1 MLAKIQNS
9 FENDEEFSPTDF
21 GSTEKAGAPKEGFK
35 EDKPEFFSVS
45 SQVWETIQSDK
56 DFASEIRKVI
66 DLEVDKRVA
75 QAEAKRLAEIEPVI
89 AQKLIEKEKEG
100 FETGLKK
107 AASEL
112 ESEKA
117 ELRKQIQEVTLILQQ
132 QIKNIISEKQRLLEE
147 HQRNWLEAISLVM
160 KKFLV
165 KNAGRIEAGLSHW
178 LETQVSNFSSIEKLK
193 VFIPEAEFRKIK
205 NCDMATD
212 LANFEILKDA
222 KLNEGEFRV
231 ESKSGGIFFSA
242 QDEMNKLEDLL
253 TDLGCLEGLE
263 SD

>member
-1 MLAKIQNS
+1 VLAKIQNS

-21 GSTEKAGAPKEGFK
+21 GSTEKAATPKEGFK
-35 EDKPEFFSVS
+35 KDKPEFFSVS

-56 DFASEIRKVI
+56 DFAAEIRKVI
-66 DLEVDKRVA
+66 DLEVEKRVA

-100 FETGLKK
+100 FEIGLKK
-107 AASEL
+107 AACEL
-112 ESEKA
+112 ENEKT
-117 ELRKQIQEVTLILQQ
+117 ELRKQAQEASLLLQQ
-132 QIKNIISEKQRLLEE
+132 QVKNIISEKQRLLEE
-147 HQRNWLEAISLVM
+147 HQRNWIDAISLLM

-178 LETQVSNFSSIEKLK
+178 LETQVSNFSSLEKLK
-193 VFIPEAEFRKIK
+193 VFVPEAEFRKIK
-205 NCDMATD
+205 NSDIVTD

-222 KLNEGEFRV
+222 KLLEGEFRV

-253 TDLGCLEGLE
+253 ADLGCLEENE